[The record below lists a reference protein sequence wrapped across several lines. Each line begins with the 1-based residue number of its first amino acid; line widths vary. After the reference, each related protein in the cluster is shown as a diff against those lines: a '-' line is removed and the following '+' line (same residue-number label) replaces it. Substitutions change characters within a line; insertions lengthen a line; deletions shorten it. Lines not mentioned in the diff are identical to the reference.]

1 MLMSTGQAV
10 RGLENLRAGEK
21 AHKAMPLKPIGT
33 RVGGRQHRSAEP
45 TAMVRT

>member
-10 RGLENLRAGEK
+10 RGLENLRAAEK
-21 AHKAMPLKPIGT
+21 AHKAMPLWPVGA
-33 RVGGRQHRSAEP
+33 RGGGRQDRSAEP

>member
-1 MLMSTGQAV
+1 MSTGQAA

-21 AHKAMPLKPIGT
+21 AHKAMPLRPIGA
-33 RVGGRQHRSAEP
+33 RVGGRQHRSAER